1 MKNKI
6 LLALKAHYE
15 ALVAKNEALLE
26 NYLQHSAGIGEHPDI
41 IEECVK
47 IVDNLVGA
55 KDSLNEVLKQI
66 DKGWIHKRY

>member
-26 NYLQHSAGIGEHPDI
+26 NYLQNAAGIGEHPDI
-41 IEECVK
+41 VEECVK
-47 IVDNLVGA
+47 IVDNLVAA
-55 KDSLNEVLKQI
+55 KDSLSEVLNQI
-66 DKGWIHKRY
+66 DRG

>member
-6 LLALKAHYE
+6 LLALKVHYE
-15 ALVAKNEALLE
+15 ALAAKNEVLLE
-26 NYLQHSAGIGEHPDI
+26 NYLQNSAGIGEHPDI

-47 IVDNLVGA
+47 IVDNLVVA

-66 DKGWIHKRY
+66 DRG

>member
-15 ALVAKNEALLE
+15 ALVIKNEALLE

-41 IEECVK
+41 VEECVK
-47 IVDNLVGA
+47 IIDNLVAA

-66 DKGWIHKRY
+66 DRG

>member
-15 ALVAKNEALLE
+15 ALATKNDALLE
-26 NYLQHSAGIGEHPDI
+26 NYLQNSAGIGEHPDI
-41 IEECVK
+41 VEECVK
-47 IVDNLVGA
+47 IIDNLVAA

-66 DKGWIHKRY
+66 DRG